1 MNLKLFVVVAACAVL
16 FVGCSSVPTN
26 VDKGPVRARTYSLMP
41 SKAPVGVVVNEQR
54 QAVHRQIQDAIASSL
69 KPKGLSPVASGG
81 DVQVGYMVIVADNA
95 STTSYDEY
103 FGYGRDAAA
112 LSEKAHKAV
121 SRSNSRELFEIGAVV
136 IDVVEPK
143 DSKVLFRSFAHMDVR
158 EVTPAN
164 RADRI
169 NRLVASCLG
178 RLRVAN

>member
-1 MNLKLFVVVAACAVL
+1 
-16 FVGCSSVPTN
+16 
-26 VDKGPVRARTYSLMP
+26 
-41 SKAPVGVVVNEQR
+41 
-54 QAVHRQIQDAIASSL
+54 VHRQIQDAIASSL

-81 DVQVGYMVIVADNA
+81 DVQVGYLVILANNA
-95 STTSYDEY
+95 TTTSYDEH
-103 FGYGRDAAA
+103 FGYGRDAAV

-136 IDVVEPK
+136 IDVVDPK
-143 DSKVLFRSFAHMDVR
+143 DSTVLFRSVAHMDVR